1 MQPALHNPGNSMV
14 VASAHKVR
22 PGAKQV
28 DCISEDGL
36 QFSVA
41 YDTLVTATGSQARP
55 MADTPYCNPLS
66 TCCSQPVPL
75 PVTALDRI

>member
-14 VASAHKVR
+14 VASARKVR

-41 YDTLVTATGSQARP
+41 YDTLVIATGSQASLLACTLYHELRFIHCIVL
-55 MADTPYCNPLS
+55 TS
-66 TCCSQPVPL
+66 SHTCRSSG
-75 PVTALDRI
+75 